1 MQETCYQY
9 WPTRGGVR
17 LQEYTVDLME
27 EKTVKGFIMRTLVV
41 INEKVNEC
49 TGQYAM
55 LYHSSVWTTDWECS
69 PGGSVAHD

>member
-27 EKTVKGFIMRTLVV
+27 EKAVKGFIMRTLVV
-41 INEKVNEC
+41 INEKVNAC
-49 TGQYAM
+49 LGQ
-55 LYHSSVWTTDWECS
+55 
-69 PGGSVAHD
+69 